1 VCFLLAIM
9 RISYPLFG
17 FKTTAIALSA
27 AIIMVVLLAVDVTMT
42 NAQQQ
47 QQQEG
52 QQQQLSTSQP
62 TTSPAT
68 QNITLP
74 PTALFES
81 RVDSFR
87 VQVPENWVIQDVN
100 NTGFTLA
107 AEVTEG
113 YGILAQLCQ
122 AEEGE
127 ERGQQQQ
134 QQQEALTNVTSSG
147 SCQQQQQA
155 QEEIIHIIRY
165 PNLGGQLGI
174 AAEDINDIIPDSI
187 LNYQI
192 QKLQDVGYRDIN
204 IVNSTD
210 LRIDVHY
217 TTAQD
222 VPAPEALQQ
231 ATVPARFVEITY
243 STDSAPNEMRSG
255 YLFLTASNA
264 TPPNELI
271 TGYSIFYE
279 RAPGGTELGAQET
292 TQSARLQPAVSPA
305 AAQIL
310 ASFELIASEE
320 VAQSISDVIAQ
331 QAAAANNEPNDQLED
346 TAGEE
351 AGEDDG

>member
-1 VCFLLAIM
+1 
-9 RISYPLFG
+9 
-17 FKTTAIALSA
+17 
-27 AIIMVVLLAVDVTMT
+27 MVVLLAVDVTMT

-52 QQQQLSTSQP
+52 QQQLSTSQP

-68 QNITLP
+68 QNRTLP
-74 PTALFES
+74 PTTLFES

-134 QQQEALTNVTSSG
+134 QQGALTNVTSSG

-165 PNLGGQLGI
+165 PNLGAQLGI

-231 ATVPARFVEITY
+231 ATVPARLVEITY
-243 STDSAPNEMRSG
+243 STDSAPNEMRTG

-271 TGYSIFYE
+271 TGYSVFYE
-279 RAPGGTELGAQET
+279 RASGGTELGAQET

-310 ASFELIASEE
+310 SSFKLIASEE

-331 QAAAANNEPNDQLED
+331 QAAANNEPNDQLED

-351 AGEDDG
+351 DEDDDG

>member
-1 VCFLLAIM
+1 MCFLLAIM

-42 NAQQQ
+42 KAQ

-52 QQQQLSTSQP
+52 QQQLSTSQP

-74 PTALFES
+74 PTTLFES

-87 VQVPENWVIQDVN
+87 VQLPEGWVIQDVN

-134 QQQEALTNVTSSG
+134 QGAVTNVTSSG

-271 TGYSIFYE
+271 TGYSVFYE
-279 RAPGGTELGAQET
+279 RASGGTELGAQET
-292 TQSARLQPAVSPA
+292 TQSAMLQPAVSPA

-310 ASFELIASEE
+310 ASFKLIASEE

>member
-1 VCFLLAIM
+1 M

-17 FKTTAIALSA
+17 FKMTAIALPSV
-27 AIIMVVLLAVDVTMT
+27 IIMVVLLAVDVTMT

-47 QQQEG
+47 QQEG
-52 QQQQLSTSQP
+52 QQQLSTNQS

-68 QNITLP
+68 QNATTTR
-74 PTALFES
+74 PTAFFES
-81 RVDSFR
+81 RLDSFG
-87 VQVPENWVIQDVN
+87 VLVPEGWVIQDVN

-113 YGILAQLCQ
+113 YGILAQVCQ

-134 QQQEALTNVTSSG
+134 QQGAVTNVTSSG

-165 PNLGGQLGI
+165 PNLGAQLGI

-204 IVNSTD
+204 IVNSTAA
-210 LRIDVHY
+210 RINIHY
-217 TTAQD
+217 AIPQD
-222 VPAPEALQQ
+222 APAPETMPQ
-231 ATVPARFVEITY
+231 ATVPARLVEITY
-243 STDSAPNEMRSG
+243 STDSAPNEMRTG

-279 RAPGGTELGAQET
+279 RASGGTELGAEET
-292 TQSARLQPAVSPA
+292 TQSARLQPAASPA

-331 QAAAANNEPNDQLED
+331 QAAANNEPNGQLED
-346 TAGEE
+346 TAEEE
-351 AGEDDG
+351 AEDDEE

>member
-1 VCFLLAIM
+1 M
-9 RISYPLFG
+9 
-17 FKTTAIALSA
+17 TAIALSSV
-27 AIIMVVLLAVDVTMT
+27 IIMVVLLAVDVTMT

-47 QQQEG
+47 QQEG
-52 QQQQLSTSQP
+52 QQQLSTNQS

-68 QNITLP
+68 QNATTTR

-81 RVDSFR
+81 RLDSFG
-87 VQVPENWVIQDVN
+87 VLVPEGWVIQDVN

-134 QQQEALTNVTSSG
+134 QGAVTNVTSSG

-155 QEEIIHIIRY
+155 QQDIIHIIRY
-165 PNLGGQLGI
+165 PNIGAQLGI
-174 AAEDINDIIPDSI
+174 AVDEINAIIPESI

-210 LRIDVHY
+210 TIIDVHY
-217 TTAQD
+217 AIPQE
-222 VPAPEALQQ
+222 VPAPETMPQ
-231 ATVPARFVEITY
+231 ATVPARLVEITY
-243 STDSAPNEMRSG
+243 STDSAPNEMRTG
-255 YLFLTASNA
+255 YLSLTATNA

-271 TGYSIFYE
+271 TGYSVFYE
-279 RAPGGTELGAQET
+279 RASGGTELGAQET
-292 TQSARLQPAVSPA
+292 TQSATLPPLSPA
-305 AAQIL
+305 ATQIL
-310 ASFELIASEE
+310 SSFELIASEE

-331 QAAAANNEPNDQLED
+331 QAAADNEQNGQLED
-346 TAGEE
+346 TAEEEE
-351 AGEDDG
+351 AEDDDV

>member
-1 VCFLLAIM
+1 
-9 RISYPLFG
+9 
-17 FKTTAIALSA
+17 
-27 AIIMVVLLAVDVTMT
+27 MVVLLAVDVTMT

-47 QQQEG
+47 QQQQQEG
-52 QQQQLSTSQP
+52 QQQLSTSQP

-68 QNITLP
+68 QNRTLP
-74 PTALFES
+74 PTTLFES

-134 QQQEALTNVTSSG
+134 QQGALTNVTSSG

-165 PNLGGQLGI
+165 PNLGAQLGI

-231 ATVPARFVEITY
+231 ATVPARLVEITY
-243 STDSAPNEMRSG
+243 STDSAPNEMRTG

-271 TGYSIFYE
+271 TGYSVFYE
-279 RAPGGTELGAQET
+279 RASGGTELGAQET

-310 ASFELIASEE
+310 SSFKLIASEE

-331 QAAAANNEPNDQLED
+331 QAAANNEPNDQLED

-351 AGEDDG
+351 DEDDDG